1 MNFKK
6 LQTVTLASVFTAVAS
21 MPAMSVINMDIADN
35 SLNYSNEIKGTVDAN
50 GRIEVT
56 AAGTELNVQGTAD
69 FAVDFSTDRYYRF
82 DLTGAAFEGTISLAQ
97 LESVASSG
105 AASVDTIAGALQSGG
120 DDETFAIFKVTTTAS
135 TDLNDIATDSV
146 WTLTVAKF
154 DLDPTVTA
162 TIKYATYETV
172 AEAANQLTPL
182 STKTANVA
190 QFISGAVYANVVEAS
205 DVTATVASG
214 FTSFDNP
221 DLDGD
226 GVVDADEIV
235 DGTLASLG
243 KIDSADVIL
252 TAAAAANDTLTIA
265 GATSAA
271 ADYITA
277 AQTITVTG
285 DVSVGVFTSQTTA
298 ACAGTAIACVAAT
311 DNGSC
316 TIASTGTAVAQY
328 ICVEL
333 GAITAG
339 TTLAKGAYTIGFAT
353 ETGLDGSLGSVV
365 YDTTS
370 VEIPYITTY
379 EGYNQRIFLDNRG
392 TTAAYYSTTF
402 TTEDGVTAV
411 SGASG
416 TGTLAAGEM
425 TTIRASDLVTF
436 TGGTR
441 GTATI
446 EVEAQTTSLKV
457 TTQIVDIGTG
467 MTDTIL
473 LHPSTQQ

>member
-1 MNFKK
+1 MNLKK
-6 LQTVTLASVFTAVAS
+6 IQTVTLASAFTAAAS
-21 MPAMSVINMDIADN
+21 MPAMSVINMEIADN
-35 SLNYSNEIKGTVDAN
+35 SLNYSDEIKGTVDAN

-56 AAGTELNVQGTAD
+56 KAGTDINVQGAAG
-69 FAVDFSTDRYYRF
+69 FSVAVSTDRYYRF
-82 DLTGAAFEGTISLAQ
+82 DLTGAAFEGSPTLAQ
-97 LESVASSG
+97 VESVIANGAVAGSSN
-105 AASVDTIAGALQSGG
+105 AGVLQDGG
-120 DDETFAIFKVTTTAS
+120 DDETYAIYKMTTDAAT
-135 TDLNDIATDSV
+135 NDIDTTSI

-154 DLDPTVTA
+154 DLDPTVTS
-162 TIKYATYETV
+162 TIKYAMYETV
-172 AEAANQLTPL
+172 SNAASQTAPL

-190 QFISGAVYANVVEAS
+190 QFISGATYANVAEATN
-205 DVTATVASG
+205 VTATVASG
-214 FTSFDNP
+214 FTSFDNTAN
-221 DLDGD
+221 GD
-226 GVVDADEIV
+226 IAN
-235 DGTLASLG
+235 GTLASLG
-243 KIDSADVIL
+243 KVDPNDVLLTSAG
-252 TAAAAANDTLTIA
+252 AANATLTVA

-285 DVSVGVFTSQTTA
+285 DVSVGVFTSQTGADCTGGTL
-298 ACAGTAIACVAAT
+298 ACTKAT

-316 TIASTGTAVAQY
+316 TIASTATAVAQY
-328 ICVEL
+328 ICVQL

-339 TTLAKGAYTIGFAT
+339 TTLAKGDYTISFAT
-353 ETGLDGSLGSVV
+353 ETGMNGSLGSVV

-379 EGYNQRIFLDNRG
+379 EGYNQRIFVDNRG
-392 TTAAYYSTTF
+392 ATAAYYSTTF
-402 TTEDGVTAV
+402 TTESGVTAA

-416 TGTLAAGEM
+416 TGTLAAGQM
-425 TTIRASDLVTF
+425 TTIKAADLVTF

-446 EVEAQTTSLKV
+446 EIEAQDSNLKITS
-457 TTQIVDIGTG
+457 QIVDLGTG

>member
-162 TIKYATYETV
+162 TIKYSMYETV
-172 AEAANQLTPL
+172 SNAATETAPL
-182 STKTANVA
+182 ATKTANVA
-190 QFISGAVYANVVEAS
+190 QFISGAVLANVVEATN
-205 DVTATVASG
+205 VTATVASG
-214 FTSFDNP
+214 FTEFS
-221 DLDGD
+221 G
-226 GVVDADEIV
+226 GV
-235 DGTLASLG
+235 TLASLG
-243 KIDSADVIL
+243 KVDPADVIL
-252 TAAAAANDTLTIA
+252 TAAGTANATLTIA

-285 DVSVGVFTSQTTA
+285 DVSVGVFTSQTAA
-298 ACAGTAIACVAAT
+298 ACTGGTIACVAAT

-392 TTAAYYSTTF
+392 ATAAYYSTTF

>member
-1 MNFKK
+1 MNLNK
-6 LQTVTLASVFTAVAS
+6 LKIVTLASVFTAVAS
-21 MPAMSVINMDIADN
+21 MPAMSVINMEIADN
-35 SLNYSNEIKGTVDAN
+35 SLNYSDELKGVVDAN

-56 AAGTELNVQGTAD
+56 AAGTELNVEGVAG
-69 FAVDFSTDRYYRF
+69 FSVSTGSVERYYRF
-82 DLTGAAFEGTISLAQ
+82 DLTGAAFEGAPVLTQ
-97 LESVASSG
+97 TESVIIGG
-105 AASVDTIAGALQSGG
+105 ADATTSNTGALQDGG
-120 DDETFAIFKVTTTAS
+120 DDEIFAIYQMTTDADT
-135 TDLNDIATDSV
+135 NDIDTTDV

-162 TIKYATYETV
+162 TIKYSMYETV
-172 AEAANQLTPL
+172 SNAATETAPL
-182 STKTANVA
+182 ATKTANVA
-190 QFISGAVYANVVEAS
+190 QFISGAVLANVVEATN
-205 DVTATVASG
+205 VTATVASG
-214 FTSFDNP
+214 FTSFDNTA
-221 DLDGD
+221 DGD
-226 GVVDADEIV
+226 LG

-243 KIDSADVIL
+243 KVDPADVIL
-252 TAAAAANDTLTIA
+252 TAAGAANATLTIA

-316 TIASTGTAVAQY
+316 TIASTATAVAQY
-328 ICVEL
+328 VCVEL
-333 GAITAG
+333 GAITPG

-353 ETGLDGSLGSVV
+353 ETGLDGSLGSVI

-392 TTAAYYSTTF
+392 ATAAYYSTTF

-425 TTIRASDLVTF
+425 TTVRASDLVTF

>member
-1 MNFKK
+1 ME
-6 LQTVTLASVFTAVAS
+6 
-21 MPAMSVINMDIADN
+21 IADN
-35 SLNYSNEIKGTVDAN
+35 SLNYSDELKGVVDAN

-56 AAGTELNVQGTAD
+56 AAGTELNVEGVAG
-69 FAVDFSTDRYYRF
+69 FSVSTGSVERYYRF
-82 DLTGAAFEGTISLAQ
+82 DLTGAAFEGAPVLTQ
-97 LESVASSG
+97 TESVIIGG
-105 AASVDTIAGALQSGG
+105 ADATTSNTGALQDGG
-120 DDETFAIFKVTTTAS
+120 DDEIFAIYQMTTDADT
-135 TDLNDIATDSV
+135 NDIDTTDV

-162 TIKYATYETV
+162 TIKYSMYETV
-172 AEAANQLTPL
+172 SNAATETAPL
-182 STKTANVA
+182 ATKTANVA
-190 QFISGAVYANVVEAS
+190 QFISGAVLANVVEATN
-205 DVTATVASG
+205 VTATVASG
-214 FTSFDNP
+214 FTSFDNTA
-221 DLDGD
+221 DGD
-226 GVVDADEIV
+226 LG

-243 KIDSADVIL
+243 KVDPADVIL
-252 TAAAAANDTLTIA
+252 TAAGAANATLTIA

-285 DVSVGVFTSQTTA
+285 DVSVGVFTSQTAA
-298 ACAGTAIACVAAT
+298 ACTGGTIACVAAT

-328 ICVEL
+328 VCVEL

-425 TTIRASDLVTF
+425 TTVRASDLVTF

>member
-21 MPAMSVINMDIADN
+21 MPAMSVINMEIADN
-35 SLNYSNEIKGTVDAN
+35 SLNYSDELKGTVDAN

-56 AAGTELNVQGTAD
+56 AAGTELNVQGVAG
-69 FAVDFSTDRYYRF
+69 FSVSSGSVERYYRF
-82 DLTGAAFEGTISLAQ
+82 DLTGAAFEGAPVLTQ
-97 LESVASSG
+97 TESVIIGG
-105 AASVDTIAGALQSGG
+105 ADATTSNTGALQDGG
-120 DDETFAIFKVTTTAS
+120 DDEIFAIYQMTTDADT
-135 TDLNDIATDSV
+135 NDIDTTDV

-162 TIKYATYETV
+162 TIKYSMYETV
-172 AEAANQLTPL
+172 SNAATETAPL
-182 STKTANVA
+182 ATKTANVA
-190 QFISGAVYANVVEAS
+190 QFISGAVLANVVEATN
-205 DVTATVASG
+205 VTATVASG
-214 FTSFDNP
+214 FTSFDNTA
-221 DLDGD
+221 DGD
-226 GVVDADEIV
+226 LG

-243 KIDSADVIL
+243 KVDPADVIL
-252 TAAAAANDTLTIA
+252 TAAGAANATLTIA

-285 DVSVGVFTSQTTA
+285 DVSVGVFTSQTAA
-298 ACAGTAIACVAAT
+298 ACTGGTIACVAAT

-328 ICVEL
+328 VCVEL
-333 GAITAG
+333 GAIVAG

-392 TTAAYYSTTF
+392 ATAAYYSTTF

-425 TTIRASDLVTF
+425 TTVRASDLVTF

>member
-162 TIKYATYETV
+162 TIKYAMYETV
-172 AEAANQLTPL
+172 GEAANQLTPL

-190 QFISGAVYANVVEAS
+190 QFISGAVLANVVEATN
-205 DVTATVASG
+205 VTATVASG
-214 FTSFDNP
+214 FTSFDNTA
-221 DLDGD
+221 DGD
-226 GVVDADEIV
+226 LG

-243 KIDSADVIL
+243 KVDPADVIL
-252 TAAAAANDTLTIA
+252 TAAEGANATLTIA

-285 DVSVGVFTSQTTA
+285 DVSVGVFTSQTAA
-298 ACAGTAIACVAAT
+298 ACNAGAIACVAAT

-392 TTAAYYSTTF
+392 ATAAYYSTTF

>member
-1 MNFKK
+1 
-6 LQTVTLASVFTAVAS
+6 
-21 MPAMSVINMDIADN
+21 MDIADN

-56 AAGTELNVQGTAD
+56 AAGTELNVEGVAG
-69 FAVDFSTDRYYRF
+69 FSVSTGSVERYYRF
-82 DLTGAAFEGTISLAQ
+82 DLTGAAFEGAPVLTQ
-97 LESVASSG
+97 TESVIIGG
-105 AASVDTIAGALQSGG
+105 ADATTSNTGALQDGG
-120 DDETFAIFKVTTTAS
+120 DDEIFAIYQMTTDADT
-135 TDLNDIATDSV
+135 NDIDTTDV

-162 TIKYATYETV
+162 TIKYSMYETV
-172 AEAANQLTPL
+172 SNAATETAPL
-182 STKTANVA
+182 ATKTANVA
-190 QFISGAVYANVVEAS
+190 QFISGAVLANVVEATN
-205 DVTATVASG
+205 VTATVASG
-214 FTSFDNP
+214 FTSFDNTA
-221 DLDGD
+221 DGD
-226 GVVDADEIV
+226 LG

-243 KIDSADVIL
+243 KVDPADVIL
-252 TAAAAANDTLTIA
+252 TAAGAANATLTIA

-316 TIASTGTAVAQY
+316 TIASTATAVEQY
-328 ICVEL
+328 VCVQL
-333 GAITAG
+333 AAITAG

-353 ETGLDGSLGSVV
+353 ETGLDGSLGSVI

-392 TTAAYYSTTF
+392 ATAAYYSTTF

-425 TTIRASDLVTF
+425 TTVRASDLVTF

>member
-1 MNFKK
+1 ME
-6 LQTVTLASVFTAVAS
+6 
-21 MPAMSVINMDIADN
+21 IADN
-35 SLNYSNEIKGTVDAN
+35 SLNYSDELKGVVDAN

-56 AAGTELNVQGTAD
+56 AAGTELNVEGVAG
-69 FAVDFSTDRYYRF
+69 FSVSTGSVERYYRF
-82 DLTGAAFEGTISLAQ
+82 DLTGAAFEGAPVLTQ
-97 LESVASSG
+97 TESVIIGG
-105 AASVDTIAGALQSGG
+105 ADATTSNTGALQDGG
-120 DDETFAIFKVTTTAS
+120 DDEIFAIYQMTTDADT
-135 TDLNDIATDSV
+135 NDIDTTDV

-162 TIKYATYETV
+162 TIKYSMYETV
-172 AEAANQLTPL
+172 SNAATETAPL
-182 STKTANVA
+182 ATKTANVA
-190 QFISGAVYANVVEAS
+190 QFISGAVLANVVEATN
-205 DVTATVASG
+205 VTATVASG
-214 FTSFDNP
+214 FTSFDNTA
-221 DLDGD
+221 DGD
-226 GVVDADEIV
+226 LG

-243 KIDSADVIL
+243 KVDPADVIL
-252 TAAAAANDTLTIA
+252 TAAGAANATLTIA

-285 DVSVGVFTSQTTA
+285 DVSVGVFTSQTAA
-298 ACAGTAIACVAAT
+298 ACTGGTIACVAAT

-328 ICVEL
+328 VCVEL

-392 TTAAYYSTTF
+392 ATAAYYSTTF

-425 TTIRASDLVTF
+425 TTVRASDLVTF